1 MTRRKRVNYSPPP
14 APVAPIPAPRPS
26 RDPLAWLD
34 EPPDLMTV
42 EFVAEKLQRTVRA
55 VLEDDAVPKLPYN
68 QREKVILREELR
80 DYLEQRMEARKAP
93 RAALMMALRLT
104 PSPIADADW
113 GPLLGVSDAIACEL
127 LNYARSEASRAG

>member
-1 MTRRKRVNYSPPP
+1 
-14 APVAPIPAPRPS
+14 
-26 RDPLAWLD
+26 
-34 EPPDLMTV
+34 MTV

-113 GPLLGVSDAIACEL
+113 GPLLGVSDAIASEL